1 MCRAIGRVRCGRA
14 RDVGRGRV
22 RIVSLFFPLLF
33 PPSFNT
39 HTTRPSPSPHTD
51 VDNNPSAFKNAYWEI
66 NSLAVYTADEQGR
79 GTQVPM
85 VAGLLQGKLQ
95 GKSKTKSK
103 GTGGKSKKG
112 GRGE

>member
-1 MCRAIGRVRCGRA
+1 M
-14 RDVGRGRV
+14 
-22 RIVSLFFPLLF
+22 RIVSPFFLSFSLLRLPPLRPVVPFFL
-33 PPSFNT
+33 PPSFKT
-39 HTTRPSPSPHTD
+39 HTTRPSPSPHID

-66 NSLAVYTADEQGR
+66 NSLAVYTADADG
-79 GTQVPM
+79 GGAQVPM

-95 GKSKTKSK
+95 GKSKSKSK